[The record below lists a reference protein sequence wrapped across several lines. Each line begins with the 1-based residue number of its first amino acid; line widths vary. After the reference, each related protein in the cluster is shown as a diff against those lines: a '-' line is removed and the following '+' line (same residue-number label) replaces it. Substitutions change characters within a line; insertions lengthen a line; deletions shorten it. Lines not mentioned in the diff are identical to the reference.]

1 MKIKRILKWSAR
13 GILLALILG
22 VLVGFIAYWRST
34 NECDPST
41 AANNPMKAIVH
52 CEYGGP
58 DVLTLRDVE
67 KPAPSDNQVLVRV
80 RAASV
85 NPLDLTIRGLWLLRP
100 ISGMR
105 KPKDTR
111 LGVDYAGTVEGVG
124 KNVTQFKPGDEVF
137 GGKNGAIAE
146 YVCVLADRSVVLK
159 PANMTFE
166 QGAAVPVAAITA
178 LQGLRDKGKI
188 QSGQKV
194 LINGAS
200 GGVGTFAVQIAK
212 SFGAE
217 VTGVCS
223 TRNVDLVRSIG
234 ADHVIDYTKED
245 FTKGEQRYDL
255 IYDLVG
261 NHSFSERRRILN
273 PNGICVMAGVGGAG
287 WHDGIAMRLAG
298 ELNAYVRSRFVSQKF
313 IAYIAQFNKQD
324 MTLLADLMQS
334 RKITPVIDRTYK
346 LNETADALRYLEQ
359 GHARGKVVIK
369 LE

>member
-1 MKIKRILKWSAR
+1 MKLKRILKWSAR
-13 GILLALILG
+13 AVVLASILSIFA
-22 VLVGFIAYWRST
+22 GFIAYWMST
-34 NECDPST
+34 NDCDHRPTPS
-41 AANNPMKAIVH
+41 NPMKAITH

-58 DVLTLRDVE
+58 EVLKVEEIE
-67 KPAPSDNQVLVRV
+67 KPVPNDNQVLVKV

-85 NPLDLTIRGLWLLRP
+85 NPLDLTIRGPLLLRP
-100 ISGMR
+100 LFGLR

-111 LGVDYAGTVEGVG
+111 LGVDYSGTVEAVG
-124 KNVTQFKPGDEVF
+124 KNVTNFKPGDEVF

-146 YVCVLADRSVVLK
+146 YVCALADRAIVLK

-166 QGAAVPVAAITA
+166 QAASVPVAAITA
-178 LQGLRDKGKI
+178 LQGLRDKGHI

-212 SFGAE
+212 SFGTE

-245 FTKGEQRYDL
+245 FTKTDQRYDL
-255 IYDLVG
+255 IFDLVG

-287 WHDGIAMRLAG
+287 WHDDMGMRLAG
-298 ELNAYVRSRFVSQKF
+298 ELNAYVRSRFVREKF
-313 IAYIAQFNKQD
+313 ITYIARLNKTD
-324 MTLLADLMQS
+324 LNLLGDLMRS
-334 RKITPVIDRTYK
+334 GKVTPVIDRTFK
-346 LNETADALRYLEQ
+346 LNETPDALRYLET
-359 GHARGKVVIK
+359 GHARGKVVIN

>member
-1 MKIKRILKWSAR
+1 MKLRRILKWSASV
-13 GILLALILG
+13 ILAGL
-22 VLVGFIAYWRST
+22 VLVTFIAYWMSS
-34 NECDPST
+34 NDCDHRPTPSH
-41 AANNPMKAIVH
+41 PMNAITH

-58 DVLTLRDVE
+58 DVLKVEEIE
-67 KPAPSDNQVLVRV
+67 KPVPNDNQVLVKV
-80 RAASV
+80 RANSV
-85 NPLDLTIRGLWLLRP
+85 NPLDLTIRGPLLLRP
-100 ISGMR
+100 LFGLR

-111 LGVDYAGTVEGVG
+111 LGVDYSGTVEAVG
-124 KNVTQFKPGDEVF
+124 KNVTNFKPGDEVF
-137 GGKNGAIAE
+137 GGKNGALAE
-146 YVCVLADRSVVLK
+146 YVCVLADRAVVLK

-166 QGAAVPVAAITA
+166 QAASVPVAAITA

-188 QSGQKV
+188 QAGQRV

-212 SFGAE
+212 SFGTE

-245 FTKGEQRYDL
+245 FTRSDQRYDL
-255 IYDLVG
+255 IFDLVG
-261 NHSFSERRRILN
+261 NHSFSERRGILN
-273 PNGICVMAGVGGAG
+273 PNGICVMAGIGGAG
-287 WHDGIAMRLAG
+287 WHDGFAGRLAG

-324 MTLLADLMQS
+324 MTFLADLMQS
-334 RKITPVIDRTYK
+334 GKITPVIDRTYK
-346 LNETADALRYLEQ
+346 LNQTADALRYLEQ
-359 GHARGKVVIK
+359 GHARGKVVIN

>member
-1 MKIKRILKWSAR
+1 MKLKRVLKWSASV
-13 GILLALILG
+13 ILLAL
-22 VLVGFIAYWRST
+22 VVWFFIAYWRST
-34 NECDPST
+34 NECDRKT
-41 AANNPMKAIVH
+41 AAHNPMKAIVH

-58 DVLTLRDVE
+58 EVLTLADVE
-67 KPAPSDNQVLVRV
+67 KPTPADNQVLVKV

-111 LGVDYAGTVEGVG
+111 LGVDYAGTVEAVG

-166 QGAAVPVAAITA
+166 QAAAVPVAAITA

-188 QSGQKV
+188 QPGQKV
-194 LINGAS
+194 LVNGAS

-212 SFGAE
+212 SFGTE

-223 TRNVDLVRSIG
+223 THNVDLVRSIG

-245 FTKGEQRYDL
+245 FTKADQRYDL

-261 NHSFSERRRILN
+261 NHTFSERRRILN
-273 PNGICVMAGVGGAG
+273 QNGICVMAGVGGAG

-334 RKITPVIDRTYK
+334 GKITPVIDRTYK
-346 LNETADALRYLEQ
+346 LNQTADALRYLEQ
-359 GHARGKVVIK
+359 GHARGKVVIN

>member
-1 MKIKRILKWSAR
+1 
-13 GILLALILG
+13 
-22 VLVGFIAYWRST
+22 
-34 NECDPST
+34 
-41 AANNPMKAIVH
+41 MKAIVH

-58 DVLTLRDVE
+58 EALTLADVE
-67 KPAPSDNQVLVRV
+67 KPTPVDNQDLVKV

-85 NPLDLTIRGLWLLRP
+85 NPLELPLLGLLLLRP
-100 ISGMR
+100 RSGLR

-111 LGVDYAGTVEGVG
+111 VGVDYAGTVEAVG

-166 QGAAVPVAAITA
+166 QAASVPVAAITA

-188 QSGQKV
+188 QAGQKV
-194 LINGAS
+194 LVNGAS

-212 SFGAE
+212 SFGTE

-223 TRNVDLVRSIG
+223 THNVDLVRSIG

-245 FTKGEQRYDL
+245 FTKADQRYDL

-273 PNGICVMAGVGGAG
+273 QNGICVMAGVGGAG

-334 RKITPVIDRTYK
+334 GKITPVIDRTYK
-346 LNETADALRYLEQ
+346 LNQTADALRYLEQ
-359 GHARGKVVIK
+359 GHARGKVVIN